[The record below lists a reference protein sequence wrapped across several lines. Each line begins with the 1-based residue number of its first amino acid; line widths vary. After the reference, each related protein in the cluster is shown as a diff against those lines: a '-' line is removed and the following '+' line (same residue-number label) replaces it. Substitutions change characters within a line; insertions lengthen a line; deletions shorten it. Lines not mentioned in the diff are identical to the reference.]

1 MVPTRAISA
10 VAFGV
15 RKQKRSASKED
26 IVKRAASIALLIVLL
41 WGTLPA
47 CSAQHDSQVNQ
58 ANSHPAKSAKKTIS
72 LAGRVG
78 LDGKTV
84 VSDRDSRIWK
94 VVNAEMLLG
103 SEGRQVT
110 IKAYTE
116 ANASEIRVMVVR
128 LREER
133 TTAKLDDA
141 AFRR

>member
-1 MVPTRAISA
+1 MRRMDQICFLV
-10 VAFGV
+10 V
-15 RKQKRSASKED
+15 
-26 IVKRAASIALLIVLL
+26 LIC
-41 WGTLPA
+41 GTLPVCA
-47 CSAQHDSQVNQ
+47 RQRDSEAKQ

-72 LAGRVG
+72 LACRVG

-84 VSDRDSRIWK
+84 VSDRDGRIWK
-94 VVNAEMLLG
+94 VVNREMLSG

-110 IKAYTE
+110 IKAYME
-116 ANASEIRVMVVR
+116 ANSSEIRVTVVR

>member
-1 MVPTRAISA
+1 MRRRVQICFLVLICLALP
-10 VAFGV
+10 VC
-15 RKQKRSASKED
+15 
-26 IVKRAASIALLIVLL
+26 AAQRDNQ
-41 WGTLPA
+41 PK
-47 CSAQHDSQVNQ
+47 Q
-58 ANSHPAKSAKKTIS
+58 ANSHPAKSTKKTIR
-72 LAGRVG
+72 LACRVG

-94 VVNAEMLLG
+94 VLNAEMLSG

-116 ANASEIRVMVVR
+116 ANSSELRVTVVR

>member
-1 MVPTRAISA
+1 MRRMVQICFL
-10 VAFGV
+10 V
-15 RKQKRSASKED
+15 
-26 IVKRAASIALLIVLL
+26 VLL
-41 WGTLPA
+41 CLTLPVCA
-47 CSAQHDSQVNQ
+47 AQRENQ
-58 ANSHPAKSAKKTIS
+58 ANQADSHPAKSTKKTIR
-72 LAGRVG
+72 LACRVG

-94 VVNAEMLLG
+94 VVNAEMLSG

-116 ANASEIRVMVVR
+116 ANSSEIRVTVVK

>member
-1 MVPTRAISA
+1 M
-10 VAFGV
+10 
-15 RKQKRSASKED
+15 
-26 IVKRAASIALLIVLL
+26 KRAASIALLIVLL
-41 WGTLPA
+41 WGTLRA
-47 CSAQHDSQVNQ
+47 CAAQHDSQGYQ
-58 ANSHPAKSAKKTIS
+58 ANSHPAKSAKKTIR

-94 VVNAEMLLG
+94 VVNAEMLSG

-116 ANASEIRVMVVR
+116 ANASEIRVMVIR